1 MLFRS
6 HHPSTVA
13 CYAPVSTVFSRQ
25 EYWSG
30 LPFIAPRDL
39 PTQGLNLGLLHR
51 RRILYHLSHQGS
63 PDLSLLQIIFQMAT
77 RGQTGAEHR
86 LKINKPSLGRIKSFL
101 TALLPCLSS
110 LPSCSSQESRILS
123 TYFPFATFSL
133 PVLSSRTPPHPSI
146 LSLSLSFKLRCAVI
160 SHSVVSDPLQL
171 HELWPTRLLCPRD
184 FPGKNTGVGSHSL
197 FSGDLPISGI
207 ETRSLAL

>member
-1 MLFRS
+1 MSDYLQL
-6 HHPSTVA
+6 HQLWPATLL
-13 CYAPVSTVFSRQ
+13 C
-25 EYWSG
+25 
-30 LPFIAPRDL
+30 PRYFPGKNTGVGCHL
-39 PTQGLNLGLLHR
+39 LLQGIFPTQGLNLGLLHR

-86 LKINKPSLGRIKSFL
+86 LKINKPSLGRIKSVL

-146 LSLSLSFKLRCAVI
+146 LSLSLF
-160 SHSVVSDPLQL
+160 
-171 HELWPTRLLCPRD
+171 
-184 FPGKNTGVGSHSL
+184 
-197 FSGDLPISGI
+197 
-207 ETRSLAL
+207 